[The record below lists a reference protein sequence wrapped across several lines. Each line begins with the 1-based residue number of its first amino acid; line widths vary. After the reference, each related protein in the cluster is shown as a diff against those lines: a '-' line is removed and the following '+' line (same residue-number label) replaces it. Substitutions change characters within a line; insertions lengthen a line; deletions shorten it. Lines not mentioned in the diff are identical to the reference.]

1 MRPSGWS
8 GIKELLVYDYIDA
21 AHMLSPMPLACSLG
35 IDGKKAEI
43 KLATVQ
49 NVNGQALTLATEH
62 IGIKNVLD
70 MKGFTFGVPYRFS
83 MHYYL
88 LCYFLASNGLNPLKD
103 VSIIEVAPP
112 TMPFYLKKG
121 RVDGIFAPEPFNQI
135 PVYQKI
141 GFIYILS
148 KDIWPGHP
156 CCSFATTQKFIDIY
170 PNTYRIMLKSVI
182 EAELM
187 LHEADIEQRKTIA
200 KEISAPP
207 YLNQNDYIPV
217 AQALSGDFPDGKGGN
232 FIIPN
237 RIDFIP
243 HPWAEYGIWI
253 LSQMQ
258 RWSQLP
264 GKVDYKDII
273 ESVFELEETK
283 EFAKALGFKTKN
295 KPSLRGVH
303 PFTGKDP
310 LNYMLK
316 QPYSAFKE
324 ESKPPKKIH
333 VSELTQRHL
342 SKTIN
347 QMADVAGGNLD
358 KKMEISVDGEIGQLQ
373 LLFNELV
380 LNMKFMRD
388 NLTEKN

>member
-1 MRPSGWS
+1 MTKNNKIEKKDLKIGFIPIICSAPLIYAHSHGIFEKNGLNVELMRPSGWS

-43 KLATVQ
+43 KLAAVQ

-156 CCSFATTQKFIDIY
+156 CCSFAITQKFIDI
-170 PNTYRIMLKSVI
+170 NSIIDTVKRVFSHLIDHSV
-182 EAELM
+182 
-187 LHEADIEQRKTIA
+187 
-200 KEISAPP
+200 
-207 YLNQNDYIPV
+207 
-217 AQALSGDFPDGKGGN
+217 
-232 FIIPN
+232 
-237 RIDFIP
+237 
-243 HPWAEYGIWI
+243 
-253 LSQMQ
+253 
-258 RWSQLP
+258 
-264 GKVDYKDII
+264 
-273 ESVFELEETK
+273 
-283 EFAKALGFKTKN
+283 
-295 KPSLRGVH
+295 
-303 PFTGKDP
+303 
-310 LNYMLK
+310 
-316 QPYSAFKE
+316 
-324 ESKPPKKIH
+324 
-333 VSELTQRHL
+333 
-342 SKTIN
+342 
-347 QMADVAGGNLD
+347 
-358 KKMEISVDGEIGQLQ
+358 
-373 LLFNELV
+373 
-380 LNMKFMRD
+380 
-388 NLTEKN
+388 